1 MSIEKSLCICI
12 KCKSVTACE
21 PLCSC
26 FSQCDKQCGGGTKNR
41 KIFCYIGDKLAKLQC
56 DVNSIL
62 YSIDTCNN
70 NPCGDG
76 VYVFFLLLGFSFF
89 TSIIFFFFVSSL
101 TASFYSQSFFT
112 FLSDEVLGSDLEGEE
127 EYCEEEEEKE
137 EVK

>member
-76 VYVFFLLLGFSFF
+76 VYVFFLLLVFSFF
-89 TSIIFFFFVSSL
+89 TSIIYIFFLYLHSL
-101 TASFYSQSFFT
+101 PHFTVRVFLLSFQMKCLVQILRVRRST
-112 FLSDEVLGSDLEGEE
+112 
-127 EYCEEEEEKE
+127 
-137 EVK
+137 VKKKRKRRR